1 MASLLDSLTTRGF
14 FTMPS
19 ISRIYSPLASSTSLT
34 SSPSSSSSIIPSLS
48 VLSYTHQHPHSSRF
62 PFLVAATL
70 DGSSAEEE
78 LDFEE
83 FDQYA
88 EDNFADDYSDDEDDS
103 IDISVLEKEA
113 RDIVRDYATTLSRE
127 LKIEDETIE
136 GKETRRKG
144 KRLAKNVKHLLQRV
158 AIVGR
163 PNVGKSA
170 LFNRLVGENRAIV
183 VDEPGVTR
191 DRLYGRSYWGDQE
204 FVVVD
209 TGGVMTVSK
218 SPSGVMEELNVS
230 TTIGMEGIP
239 LSSREAAI
247 ARMPSMIEK
256 QATAAVDESAVI
268 IFVVDGQAGP
278 SGADVEIA
286 DWLRKY
292 YSHKYIILAVN
303 KCESPRKGLMQA
315 SEFWSLGFTPI
326 PISALSGTGTGELL
340 DLVCS
345 GLIKLEI
352 MENIEEE
359 EEENYIPAIAI
370 IGRPNVGKSSILNAL
385 VREDRTIVSPVS
397 GTTRDAIDAEFTGP
411 DGEKFRLID
420 TAGIRKKSSVASSG
434 STTEA
439 MSVNRAF
446 RAIRRSDVVA
456 LVIEAMACI
465 TEQDL
470 KIAERIEREGK
481 GCLVVVNKWDT
492 IPNKNQETAAHYED
506 DVREKLRSLK
516 WAPIVYSTA
525 ITGHSV
531 DNIVV
536 AAATVQKERSRRLS
550 TAILN
555 QVIREA
561 VAFKSPP
568 RTRGGKRGRVYY
580 CTQAAIRPP
589 TFVFFVND
597 AKLFSD
603 TYRRYME
610 KQLRTDAGFAGTPI
624 RLLWRSRKRSDKN
637 GGGGGTMRMA
647 GLTRQRNLATKRT

>member
-14 FTMPS
+14 FSIPS
-19 ISRIYSPLASSTSLT
+19 VSRISSSLASS
-34 SSPSSSSSIIPSLS
+34 SSFASSSIVPSFLPPS
-48 VLSYTHQHPHSSRF
+48 VLSCSHQQSHSRF
-62 PFLVAATL
+62 PFPVAAAL
-70 DGSSAEEE
+70 DGPSAEDDLELEE
-78 LDFEE
+78 SEE
-83 FDQYA
+83 VS
-88 EDNFADDYSDDEDDS
+88 EDSYADDSDDEDLS
-103 IDISVLEKEA
+103 LDISILEKEA
-113 RDIVRDYATTLSRE
+113 RDIARDYATTLSRE
-127 LKIEDETIE
+127 LKLEDEVIE

-144 KRLAKNVKHLLQRV
+144 KRQAKNTQIPEHFLQRV

-170 LFNRLVGENRAIV
+170 LFNRLVGENKAIV

-218 SPSGVMEELNVS
+218 SPAGVMEELNVS

-239 LSSREAAI
+239 LSSREAAV

-256 QATAAVDESAVI
+256 QATAAVEESAVI
-268 IFVVDGQAGP
+268 VFVVDGQSGP
-278 SGADVEIA
+278 TGADVEIA

-292 YSHKYIILAVN
+292 YSHKNIILAVN

-315 SEFWSLGFTPI
+315 SEFWSLGFSPI

-345 GLIKLEI
+345 GLNKLEI

-420 TAGIRKKSSVASSG
+420 TAGIRKKAAVASSG

-439 MSVNRAF
+439 LSVNRAF

-465 TEQDL
+465 TEQDM

-492 IPNKNQETAAHYED
+492 IPNKNQQTAAHYED

-525 ITGHSV
+525 IKGHSV

-637 GGGGGTMRMA
+637 GGGGGTMRMS
-647 GLTRQRNLATKRT
+647 GLTRERNLATKGA

>member
-1 MASLLDSLTTRGF
+1 MASLLDSLTTRSF
-14 FTMPS
+14 FSLPS
-19 ISRIYSPLASSTSLT
+19 IPRISSPLT
-34 SSPSSSSSIIPSLS
+34 SSSSSYASSSLFPPS
-48 VLSYTHQHPHSSRF
+48 VLSYSHQQSHPRF
-62 PFLVAATL
+62 PFPVVAATL
-70 DGSSAEEE
+70 DSSSVEDELEEFEESEEDSYPDESDEEE
-78 LDFEE
+78 DL
-83 FDQYA
+83 
-88 EDNFADDYSDDEDDS
+88 S
-103 IDISVLEKEA
+103 IDISILEKEA

-127 LKIEDETIE
+127 LKLEDDVVE
-136 GKETRRKG
+136 GKESRRKG
-144 KRLAKNVKHLLQRV
+144 KRQAKNNQTQIPEHLLQRV

-170 LFNRLVGENRAIV
+170 LFNRLVGENKAIV

-191 DRLYGRSYWGDQE
+191 DRLYGRSYWGDLE

-218 SPSGVMEELNVS
+218 SPAGVMEELNVS

-239 LSSREAAI
+239 LSSREAAV

-256 QATAAVDESAVI
+256 QATAAVEESDVI
-268 IFVVDGQAGP
+268 VFVVDGQTGP
-278 SGADVEIA
+278 TGADVEIA

-292 YSHKYIILAVN
+292 YSHKNIILAVN

-315 SEFWSLGFTPI
+315 SEFWSLGFSPI

-345 GLIKLEI
+345 GLNKLEI
-352 MENIEEE
+352 METIEDE

-420 TAGIRKKSSVASSG
+420 TAGIRKKLLESCI
-434 STTEA
+434 
-439 MSVNRAF
+439 

-465 TEQDL
+465 TEQ
-470 KIAERIEREGK
+470 KEKERMSGSCK
-481 GCLVVVNKWDT
+481 QMGYNTKQ
-492 IPNKNQETAAHYED
+492 NQQTAAHYED

-550 TAILN
+550 TATLN

-561 VAFKSPP
+561 VAFKSSKNQ
-568 RTRGGKRGRVYY
+568 RRQTRPCVLLHSGSNKATDVCVLCKRCKAVFGYVQKIYGE
-580 CTQAAIRPP
+580 AATHRC
-589 TFVFFVND
+589 
-597 AKLFSD
+597 
-603 TYRRYME
+603 
-610 KQLRTDAGFAGTPI
+610 
-624 RLLWRSRKRSDKN
+624 RLCWDSYSSSLAQPWRNNENVKSF
-637 GGGGGTMRMA
+637 T
-647 GLTRQRNLATKRT
+647 